1 MPFFDFVSVDSDV
14 AVCGRLTEEDILSH
28 VRHGDQQS
36 EPDDANDE
44 QDEEEEEEEPPRP
57 SASDALA
64 ALQIVERY
72 FTHEENAEHALGSIS
87 VLQRIVLETRFKRR
101 TQGKITDYFSK

>member
-1 MPFFDFVSVDSDV
+1 MSAAIPKVYFKRPKLRPALGADLQPALGEVPFFDFVSVDSDV

-44 QDEEEEEEEPPRP
+44 QDEEEEEEEPPR
-57 SASDALA
+57 
-64 ALQIVERY
+64 
-72 FTHEENAEHALGSIS
+72 F
-87 VLQRIVLETRFKRR
+87 
-101 TQGKITDYFSK
+101 